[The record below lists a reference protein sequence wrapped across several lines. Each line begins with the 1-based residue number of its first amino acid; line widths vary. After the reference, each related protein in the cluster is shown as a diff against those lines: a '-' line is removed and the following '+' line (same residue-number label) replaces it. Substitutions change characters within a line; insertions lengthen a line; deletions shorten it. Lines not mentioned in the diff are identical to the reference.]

1 MSITTSLN
9 WPETLPLPLS
19 DGYAASPVSPVIR
32 TELDSGRAIMRRRY
46 VSTPVRLTVSWL
58 LDDEQAA
65 TFESFFY
72 STLSDGV
79 KWFNIALRLP
89 GKADED
95 TVVARF
101 TDIPD
106 GPVLTGGVLWEY
118 SATLEMWERY
128 VVTKDREDP

>member
-65 TFESFFY
+65 TF
-72 STLSDGV
+72 
-79 KWFNIALRLP
+79 
-89 GKADED
+89 
-95 TVVARF
+95 
-101 TDIPD
+101 
-106 GPVLTGGVLWEY
+106 
-118 SATLEMWERY
+118 
-128 VVTKDREDP
+128 